1 MSLSV
6 GQDESSC
13 PSSTPLLSPV
23 ESPAELS
30 KSPIAQRTVQTIRT
44 IDGVQQRS
52 RPIGF
57 VVAVFKKY
65 GDDRGGQL
73 ASQLAF
79 SAFLSFFP
87 LMLVVVTVT
96 SFLAYRSPSLAEQI
110 RNSAIAE
117 FPVVGAELTKNEQ
130 ALKGSGL
137 GLVVGFLLLLWA
149 GFGFTQA
156 LQDAFLEVWH
166 VQHKHRPSLATRLK
180 RGVVVIGLLTF
191 EVLASVVF
199 GFLGTLIT
207 NSRLAGALGILAGF
221 LVTLTVYFTV
231 FWMLSPRDTTI
242 ADLLPG
248 VVLAAVGW
256 QALQTVGIRLI
267 GSQLRRSSE
276 LYGTIGAALGL
287 IGFLSLVSQ
296 FLVYALEVATVRKLS
311 LWPRSLI
318 QPPLTESDRAVLVLL
333 AKQEQRWPEE
343 SVNVVF
349 SASTP
354 LLSDHNA

>member
-1 MSLSV
+1 MRRALVLKPSPDNRSSESLI
-6 GQDESSC
+6 
-13 PSSTPLLSPV
+13 PS
-23 ESPAELS
+23 
-30 KSPIAQRTVQTIRT
+30 AQNDSILGRTIRA
-44 IDGVQQRS
+44 IDQTQQRS
-52 RPIGF
+52 KPIGF
-57 VVAVFKKY
+57 AVGVVKKY

-73 ASQLAF
+73 SAQLAF

-96 SFLAYRSPSLAEQI
+96 SFLAHRSPSLAEQI

-166 VQHKHRPSLATRLK
+166 VPHKYRPSFITRLK
-180 RGVVVIGLLTF
+180 RGVLVIGLLIF
-191 EVLASVVF
+191 EVLSSVVL

-207 NSRLAGALGILAGF
+207 NSRLAGALGMLGGS
-221 LVTLTVYFTV
+221 LVTLLVYFTV
-231 FWMLSPRDTTI
+231 YWILSPRDTTI

-248 VVLAAVGW
+248 VAVAALGW
-256 QALQTVGIRLI
+256 QALQTVGVRLI
-267 GSQLRRSSE
+267 STQLRRSSE

-287 IGFLSLVSQ
+287 IGFLVLTSQ
-296 FLVYALEVATVRKLS
+296 FLVVSLELATVRKWR
-311 LWPRSLI
+311 LWPRSII
-318 QPPLTESDRAVLVLL
+318 QPPLTQSDKAMLVLM
-333 AKQEQRWPEE
+333 AKQEERWPEE
-343 SVNVVF
+343 FVTIRFDPS
-349 SASTP
+349 P
-354 LLSDHNA
+354 PI